1 MIRLGRSATMLAIS
15 IAAMAML
22 PGQAQS
28 QSASGD
34 WWGVLEVAPGARLRL
49 AVHVAPGADG
59 KLTGTLDSL
68 DQNAMGLPLADVS
81 LSGDHLAFSLA
92 VPTASF
98 EGSWDAAAKS
108 WRGAWQQ
115 GGRSWPLVLA
125 AGQPP
130 APSQVAPPP
139 LPANWNLPSDAE
151 AAALIDARIAARPG
165 EGIVVGLL
173 DAGKSRI
180 VARGPAGTGTP
191 FDDRTLFEIGS
202 MSKVFTALI
211 LADMVS
217 KGEVALDD
225 PAEKYLPAG
234 ARMPERD
241 GRKITLRDLAT
252 HRSGLPRL
260 PDNMPFGNP
269 DDPYADYSEKLMLD
283 FLGHYQLP
291 RDIGSQFEYSNLGFG
306 LLGYLLAHAA
316 HTDYP
321 TLLARRITGPL
332 GMRDTVITLSP
343 GQQKRFAQGYDGYM
357 RPTAHWTLPTLAGAG
372 AIRSTASDMLTFL
385 RAALDPHSPIA
396 PAMKIATAERRPMG
410 GPNEIGLAW
419 IITKPATG
427 REILFHNG
435 GTGGFRTAMVLDPA
449 KERGVVVLTN
459 AAIEPASDD
468 LAMHLMLGAPV
479 QAVGPVPPAPPR
491 AVPHKEITL
500 PAAELDRVVGRYEFT
515 PNFVLTI
522 ERDGAGLK
530 AQLSGQPA
538 FPIFA
543 EAPLN
548 FFWRVV
554 DAQLRFAVDA
564 DGKVTSVVLSQNE
577 QQLNGK
583 RVIP

>member
-1 MIRLGRSATMLAIS
+1 MTRFARLMTMLALT
-15 IAAMAML
+15 ML
-22 PGQAQS
+22 SGPALS
-28 QSASGD
+28 QSVSGD

-49 AVHVAPGADG
+49 AVHVAAGADG
-59 KLTGTLDSL
+59 KLSGTLDSL
-68 DQNAMGLPLADVS
+68 DQNAMGLPLADATVT
-81 LSGDHLAFSLA
+81 GDHLAFSLA

-108 WRGAWQQ
+108 WRGEWRQN
-115 GGRSWPLVLA
+115 GRSWPLVLA
-125 AGQPP
+125 SGQPP
-130 APSQVAPPP
+130 ALTQVAPPP
-139 LPANWNLPSDAE
+139 LPANWTLPSDAE

-173 DAGKSRI
+173 DTGKSRI

-191 FDDRTLFEIGS
+191 FDGRTMFEIGS

-234 ARMPERD
+234 ARMPERG

-283 FLGHYQLP
+283 FLGNYQLP

-306 LLGYLLAHAA
+306 LLGYLLARAA
-316 HTDYP
+316 HSDYP

-332 GMRDTVITLSP
+332 GMRDTAITLSP
-343 GQQKRFAQGYDGYM
+343 GQEKRFAQGYDGYM

-372 AIRSTASDMLTFL
+372 AIRSTASDMLIFL
-385 RAALDPHSPIA
+385 RAALDPRSPIA
-396 PAMKIATAERRPMG
+396 PAMKIAMTERRPMG

-419 IITKPATG
+419 IISKPAAG
-427 REILFHNG
+427 HEIMFHNG
-435 GTGGFRTAMVLDPA
+435 GTGGFRSAMVLDPA
-449 KERGVVVLTN
+449 RQRGVVVLTN
-459 AAIEPASDD
+459 VAIEPASDD

-479 QAVGPVPPAPPR
+479 QPAGPVPPAPPR
-491 AVPHKEITL
+491 TGPHKEVAL
-500 PAAELDRVVGRYEFT
+500 PAAELDRVVGRYEF
-515 PNFVLTI
+515 PQGFALTI

-530 AQLSGQPA
+530 AQLTGQPA

-543 EAPLN
+543 EAPLS

-554 DAQLRFAVDA
+554 DAHLRFAVDA
-564 DGKVTSVVLSQNE
+564 EGKVTGVMLSQNG

-583 RVIP
+583 RATP

>member
-1 MIRLGRSATMLAIS
+1 MTRFARWMTMFAFTMLAGP
-15 IAAMAML
+15 AL
-22 PGQAQS
+22 S
-28 QSASGD
+28 QTATGN

-49 AVHVAPGADG
+49 AVHVAAGTDG

-68 DQNAMGLPLADVS
+68 DQNVTGLPLANVS
-81 LSGDHLAFSLA
+81 LAGDHLAFSLT
-92 VPTASF
+92 VPVASF
-98 EGSWDAAAKS
+98 EGSWDATARS

-130 APSQVAPPP
+130 APAQTPPPP
-139 LPANWNLPSDAE
+139 LPANWSLPSDAE

-173 DAGKSRI
+173 DTGKSRI

-191 FDDRTLFEIGS
+191 FDGRTLFEIGS

-234 ARMPERD
+234 ARMPERG

-260 PDNMPFGNP
+260 PDNMPYGNP
-269 DDPYADYSEKLMLD
+269 DDPYSDYSEKLLLD

-291 RDIGSQFEYSNLGFG
+291 RDIGSQVEYSNLGFG

-316 HTDYP
+316 HSDYP

-332 GMRDTVITLSP
+332 GMHDTVIALSP
-343 GQQKRFAQGYDGYM
+343 GQQARFAQGYDGYM

-372 AIRSTASDMLTFL
+372 AIRSTASDMLIFL

-419 IITKPATG
+419 IISKPSG
-427 REILFHNG
+427 DREILFHNG
-435 GTGGFRTAMVLDPA
+435 GTGGFRTAMLLDPA
-449 KERGVVVLTN
+449 RQRGVVVLTN
-459 AAIEPASDD
+459 AAVEPASDD
-468 LAMHLMLGAPV
+468 LAFHLMLGAPL
-479 QAVGPVPPAPPR
+479 QPLGPIPPAPPSASAHK
-491 AVPHKEITL
+491 AVTL
-500 PAAELDRVVGRYEFT
+500 PPAELDRVVGRYEFT
-515 PNFVLTI
+515 PGFALTI

-530 AQLSGQPA
+530 AQLTGQPA

-554 DAQLRFAVDA
+554 DAQLRFTVGPDGAVTGA
-564 DGKVTSVVLSQNE
+564 VLSQNG
-577 QQLNGK
+577 QQMNAK
-583 RVIP
+583 RVTP